1 MAAPARR
8 VTATR
13 APAAQPVVKRRR
25 RGEGPTVA
33 LSAQCPRP
41 DWERLHQLAVAERAT
56 LQDLILR
63 GLSLVLREKG
73 LPGIEST

>member
-1 MAAPARR
+1 
-8 VTATR
+8 
-13 APAAQPVVKRRR
+13 
-25 RGEGPTVA
+25 VA